1 MPVSTS
7 HIFVSFF
14 VWSNPPFQKL
24 LSSFVTNSLRNRVRR
39 DARDAKM
46 QQQSDQ
52 KVEKS
57 SSFDL
62 GSFLLVRNRDAHEKS
77 RGVVQGDTSGNPGAF
92 LARVIENVKTVAREQ
107 VRRKTTT
114 TTTTSEGGVEDKE
127 SLETFHARR
136 KDAQFVLI
144 ELRRANRE
152 ALEEVEERKLKT
164 EQTRKE
170 VEKIGKK
177 VLSAEYEK
185 VHLTMEMQS
194 RQGIATSEDALKYG
208 FVDEETFLKS
218 EKKKSSSGSRSGGI
232 DALKK
237 NKNAFAERR
246 LEDELERRKDL
257 LERIE
262 AAKERI
268 KALERSRVE
277 RTEKKREA
285 ENAIKDLKRTA
296 AMVFKTI
303 HCEKK
308 MTS

>member
-1 MPVSTS
+1 
-7 HIFVSFF
+7 
-14 VWSNPPFQKL
+14 
-24 LSSFVTNSLRNRVRR
+24 
-39 DARDAKM
+39 M

-62 GSFLLVRNRDAHEKS
+62 GSFLLVRDRDAHEKS

-114 TTTTSEGGVEDKE
+114 TSTTIEGGVEDKE

-218 EKKKSSSGSRSGGI
+218 EKKSSSSGSRSGGI

-277 RTEKKREA
+277 RKEKKREA
-285 ENAIKDLKRTA
+285 ENAIRDLKRTA

-308 MTS
+308 TTS

>member
-62 GSFLLVRNRDAHEKS
+62 GSFLLVRDRDAHEKS

-114 TTTTSEGGVEDKE
+114 TNEGGLEDKE

-308 MTS
+308 TTS

>member
-1 MPVSTS
+1 MTDSVEAYLKSQLKKKKTA
-7 HIFVSFF
+7 
-14 VWSNPPFQKL
+14 L
-24 LSSFVTNSLRNRVRR
+24 LFALI
-39 DARDAKM
+39 D
-46 QQQSDQ
+46 
-52 KVEKS
+52 
-57 SSFDL
+57 
-62 GSFLLVRNRDAHEKS
+62 
-77 RGVVQGDTSGNPGAF
+77 
-92 LARVIENVKTVAREQ
+92 
-107 VRRKTTT
+107 
-114 TTTTSEGGVEDKE
+114 SEGTDNN
-127 SLETFHARR
+127 SST
-136 KDAQFVLI
+136 
-144 ELRRANRE
+144 
-152 ALEEVEERKLKT
+152 KLA
-164 EQTRKE
+164 KE

-218 EKKKSSSGSRSGGI
+218 EKKKSSSGSRSGGV

-277 RTEKKREA
+277 RKEKKREA
-285 ENAIKDLKRTA
+285 ENAIRDLKRTA

-308 MTS
+308 TTS

>member
-1 MPVSTS
+1 
-7 HIFVSFF
+7 
-14 VWSNPPFQKL
+14 
-24 LSSFVTNSLRNRVRR
+24 
-39 DARDAKM
+39 M

-57 SSFDL
+57 SSFDF
-62 GSFLLVRNRDAHEKS
+62 GSFLLVRDRDAHEKS
-77 RGVVQGDTSGNPGAF
+77 GGGGVVQGDTSKGNPGAF

-114 TTTTSEGGVEDKE
+114 TTNEGGLEDKE

-218 EKKKSSSGSRSGGI
+218 EKKKSSSGSRSGGV

-277 RTEKKREA
+277 RKEKKREA
-285 ENAIKDLKRTA
+285 ENAIRDLKRTA

-308 MTS
+308 TTS

>member
-1 MPVSTS
+1 MGPILS
-7 HIFVSFF
+7 IPKA
-14 VWSNPPFQKL
+14 PP
-24 LSSFVTNSLRNRVRR
+24 SSFVTNSLRKNRVRR

-62 GSFLLVRNRDAHEKS
+62 GSFLLVRDRDAHEKS

-114 TTTTSEGGVEDKE
+114 TTTTGEGEVEDKE

-218 EKKKSSSGSRSGGI
+218 EKKKSSSGSRSGGV

-277 RTEKKREA
+277 RKEKKREA
-285 ENAIKDLKRTA
+285 ENAIRDLKRTA

-308 MTS
+308 TTS

>member
-62 GSFLLVRNRDAHEKS
+62 GSFLLVRDRGAHEKS

-127 SLETFHARR
+127 SLEPFHARRKTTTTNEGGLEDKESLETFHARR

-177 VLSAEYEK
+177 VLIAEYEK

-232 DALKK
+232 DAMKK

-246 LEDELERRKDL
+246 LEDELERRKDF

-262 AAKERI
+262 AA
-268 KALERSRVE
+268 
-277 RTEKKREA
+277 
-285 ENAIKDLKRTA
+285 
-296 AMVFKTI
+296 
-303 HCEKK
+303 
-308 MTS
+308 

>member
-1 MPVSTS
+1 MGPILS
-7 HIFVSFF
+7 IPKA
-14 VWSNPPFQKL
+14 PP
-24 LSSFVTNSLRNRVRR
+24 SSFVTNSLRNRVRR
-39 DARDAKM
+39 AARDAKM

-57 SSFDL
+57 SSFDF
-62 GSFLLVRNRDAHEKS
+62 GSFLLVRDRDAHEKS
-77 RGVVQGDTSGNPGAF
+77 GGGGVVQGDTSKGNPGAF

-114 TTTTSEGGVEDKE
+114 TNEGGLEDKE

-177 VLSAEYEK
+177 VLSAEYDK

-218 EKKKSSSGSRSGGI
+218 EKKKSSSGSRSGGV

-257 LERIE
+257 LEQIE

-277 RTEKKREA
+277 RKEKKREA
-285 ENAIKDLKRTA
+285 ENAIRDLKRTA

-308 MTS
+308 TTS

>member
-1 MPVSTS
+1 MGPILS
-7 HIFVSFF
+7 IPKA
-14 VWSNPPFQKL
+14 PP
-24 LSSFVTNSLRNRVRR
+24 SSFVPNSLRKNRVRR

-57 SSFDL
+57 SSFDF
-62 GSFLLVRNRDAHEKS
+62 GSFLLVRDRDAHEKS
-77 RGVVQGDTSGNPGAF
+77 GGGGVVQGDTSKGNPKGAF

-114 TTTTSEGGVEDKE
+114 TTTTNEGGLEDKE

-218 EKKKSSSGSRSGGI
+218 EKKKSSSGSRSGGV

-277 RTEKKREA
+277 RKEKKREA
-285 ENAIKDLKRTA
+285 ENAIRDLKRTA

-308 MTS
+308 TTS

>member
-1 MPVSTS
+1 M
-7 HIFVSFF
+7 
-14 VWSNPPFQKL
+14 
-24 LSSFVTNSLRNRVRR
+24 
-39 DARDAKM
+39 
-46 QQQSDQ
+46 
-52 KVEKS
+52 
-57 SSFDL
+57 
-62 GSFLLVRNRDAHEKS
+62 
-77 RGVVQGDTSGNPGAF
+77 
-92 LARVIENVKTVAREQ
+92 
-107 VRRKTTT
+107 
-114 TTTTSEGGVEDKE
+114 
-127 SLETFHARR
+127 
-136 KDAQFVLI
+136 
-144 ELRRANRE
+144 
-152 ALEEVEERKLKT
+152 EERKLKT

-218 EKKKSSSGSRSGGI
+218 EKKKSSSGSRSGGV

-277 RTEKKREA
+277 RKEKKREA
-285 ENAIKDLKRTA
+285 ENAIRDLKRTA

-308 MTS
+308 TTS

>member
-1 MPVSTS
+1 MGPILS
-7 HIFVSFF
+7 IPKA
-14 VWSNPPFQKL
+14 PP
-24 LSSFVTNSLRNRVRR
+24 SSFVTNSLRKNRVRR

-62 GSFLLVRNRDAHEKS
+62 GSFLLVRDRDAHEKS

-277 RTEKKREA
+277 RKEKKREA
-285 ENAIKDLKRTA
+285 ENAIRDLKRTA

-308 MTS
+308 TTS

>member
-1 MPVSTS
+1 MGPILS
-7 HIFVSFF
+7 IPKA
-14 VWSNPPFQKL
+14 PP
-24 LSSFVTNSLRNRVRR
+24 SSFVPNSLRKNRVRR

-57 SSFDL
+57 SSFDF
-62 GSFLLVRNRDAHEKS
+62 GSFLLVRDRDAHEKS
-77 RGVVQGDTSGNPGAF
+77 GGGGAVQGDTSKGNPKGAF

-114 TTTTSEGGVEDKE
+114 TTTTNEGGLEDKE

-218 EKKKSSSGSRSGGI
+218 EKKKSSSGSRSGGV

-277 RTEKKREA
+277 RKEKKREA
-285 ENAIKDLKRTA
+285 ENAIRDLKRTA

-308 MTS
+308 TTS

>member
-1 MPVSTS
+1 MGPILS
-7 HIFVSFF
+7 IPKA
-14 VWSNPPFQKL
+14 PP
-24 LSSFVTNSLRNRVRR
+24 SSFVTNSLRKNRVRR

-62 GSFLLVRNRDAHEKS
+62 GSFLLVRDRDAHEKS

-114 TTTTSEGGVEDKE
+114 TNEGGLEDKE

-218 EKKKSSSGSRSGGI
+218 EKKKSSSGSRSGSI

-277 RTEKKREA
+277 RKEKKREA
-285 ENAIKDLKRTA
+285 ENAIRDLKRTA

-308 MTS
+308 TTS

>member
-1 MPVSTS
+1 MGPILS
-7 HIFVSFF
+7 IPKA
-14 VWSNPPFQKL
+14 PP
-24 LSSFVTNSLRNRVRR
+24 SSFVTNSLRKNRVRR

-62 GSFLLVRNRDAHEKS
+62 GSFLLVRDRDAHEKS

-114 TTTTSEGGVEDKE
+114 TNEGGLEDKE

-218 EKKKSSSGSRSGGI
+218 EKKKSSSGSRSGGV

-277 RTEKKREA
+277 RKEKKREA
-285 ENAIKDLKRTA
+285 ENAIRDLKRTA

-308 MTS
+308 TTS

>member
-114 TTTTSEGGVEDKE
+114 TTNEGGLEDKE